1 MEVYLEFLNNQV
13 LISSLFWINWKGEK
27 WLETVQTK
35 NVEACCEESNVL
47 KTCDVVE
54 VVGNFGFGLKKWTEI
69 WRKTSSWHD
78 IWPEIVR
85 NCGSFSKFLT
95 NQVLILSLLWFKNV
109 NVVSNST
116 TRSNFN
122 FCRFPHFDTVLG
134 CCEQSSRQN
143 GRPHDLTC
151 KPTAGTISH
160 RTFNPNAIS
169 FCFLFGL
176 RKKTTS
182 LRAELTAKRPATQ
195 LNVQADR

>member
-85 NCGSFSKFLT
+85 NCGSFSKFLMK
-95 NQVLILSLLWFKNV
+95 QVLILSLFWFKNAKSCFKF
-109 NVVSNST
+109 NNPIKFQLLPLST
-116 TRSNFN
+116 LCN
-122 FCRFPHFDTVLG
+122 C
-134 CCEQSSRQN
+134 SR
-143 GRPHDLTC
+143 L
-151 KPTAGTISH
+151 
-160 RTFNPNAIS
+160 
-169 FCFLFGL
+169 
-176 RKKTTS
+176 
-182 LRAELTAKRPATQ
+182 LRAKFTAKRPAAW
-195 LNVQADR
+195 LNMQTDRWYHQPPHLQPERYFFLFLVRT